1 MDLRRLR
8 ILRELAD
15 RGTVGATADAMNI
28 TPSAVSQQLK
38 VLQDEV
44 GVALVRRE
52 GRGVKL
58 TEAGL
63 AMAASAAE
71 VSTAMERAQATV
83 DFYRKGWQTQIRAAF
98 FPSSAEMF
106 LPGLLH
112 RIKEIEGLQFDAFHE
127 DPMVSGF
134 VPLTADY
141 DFVVAHSGPGADAF
155 SQPGIVVVPLLKE
168 PLDVAM
174 PTTHPLA
181 AKAGLTPEDVVD
193 YTWIG
198 VPEGFPFDAILTQV
212 EAKTGRR
219 VTRSQRYPDLRV
231 MEALVSAGHGLAF
244 LPRYTALS
252 SGGPGYVLRPL
263 EGVRASRSIVALVR
277 TDIAERTTIRQ
288 ALGMLKRV
296 ARNVADDVE
305 MVEG

>member
-15 RGTVGATADAMNI
+15 RGTVAATADAINI

-44 GVALVRRE
+44 GVVLVRRE

-63 AMAASAAE
+63 AMAAAAAE

-106 LPGLLH
+106 LPGLLY
-112 RIKEIEGLQFDAFHE
+112 RIKEISGLQFEAFHE

-141 DFVVAHSGPGADAF
+141 DFVVAHSSPGDSF

-181 AKAGLTPEDVVD
+181 AKAGLTPEDVID
-193 YTWIG
+193 YSWIG
-198 VPEGFPFDAILTQV
+198 VPEGFPFDSILAQV

-244 LPRYTALS
+244 LPRYTALG
-252 SGGPGYVLRPL
+252 SGGRGYVLRPL
-263 EGVRASRSIVALVR
+263 EGVSASRNIVALAR
-277 TDIAERTTIRQ
+277 TDIAERTTIQ
-288 ALGMLKRV
+288 QVLGLLKRV
-296 ARNVADDVE
+296 AQNVADDVE
-305 MVEG
+305 MVDG

>member
-15 RGTVGATADAMNI
+15 RGSVGATAEAMNI

-44 GVALVRRE
+44 SVVLVRRE

-63 AMAASAAE
+63 AMAAAGAE

-112 RIKEIEGLQFDAFHE
+112 RIKEIPGLQFDAFHE

-141 DFVVAHSGPGADAF
+141 DFVVAHGSPGADVF
-155 SQPGIVVVPLLKE
+155 SQPGVVVVPLLKE

-181 AKAGLTPEDVVD
+181 GKAGLTPEDVVD

-198 VPEGFPFDAILTQV
+198 VPEGFPFDSILAQV
-212 EAKTGRR
+212 EARTGRR

-244 LPRYTALS
+244 LPRYTALG
-252 SGGPGYVLRPL
+252 SGGRGYVLRPL
-263 EGVRASRSIVALVR
+263 EGVSASRSIVALAR
-277 TDIAERTTIRQ
+277 PDIAERTTIQ
-288 ALGMLKRV
+288 QVLGLLKRV
-296 ARNVADDVE
+296 AQNVADDVE
-305 MVEG
+305 MVES

>member
-38 VLQDEV
+38 VLQEEV
-44 GVALVRRE
+44 GIALVGRE

-63 AMAASAAE
+63 AMAAAASE

-112 RIKEIEGLQFDAFHE
+112 RIKEIEGLQFDAFHQ
-127 DPMVSGF
+127 DPMVAGF

-141 DFVVAHSGPGADAF
+141 DFVVAHSGLGSDVFA
-155 SQPGIVVVPLLKE
+155 QPGVVVVPLLRE

-174 PTTHPLA
+174 PTSHPLA
-181 AKAGLTPEDVVD
+181 EKSRLTPEDIVD

-198 VPEGFPFDAILTQV
+198 VPHGYPFDAILSQV
-212 EAKTGRR
+212 EAKTGRLA
-219 VTRSQRYPDLRV
+219 TRSQRYPDLRV

-244 LPRYTALS
+244 LPRYTALA
-252 SGGPGYVLRPL
+252 SGGRGYVLRPL
-263 EGVRASRSIVALVR
+263 EGVKAGRSIVALAR
-277 TDIAERTTIRQ
+277 TDVAERTTVRQ
-288 ALGMLKRV
+288 VLGMLKRV

-305 MVEG
+305 MVEN